1 MKGEARSQRMSRSHR
16 DSAIGAWSE
25 KEEYEEARRRSFGF
39 FFLFFFLDDS
49 FFGGF
54 LFVVIFLIFVIG
66 NGDKVDRMSLSDF
79 EFSVTLVAAQD
90 FPFFHFVFVEINF
103 GVAFWTS
110 RHGFLSLM
118 GPAYAIER
126 II

>member
-1 MKGEARSQRMSRSHR
+1 LEVFIEIPPFER
-16 DSAIGAWSE
+16 WSE
-25 KEEYEEARRRSFGF
+25 REEYREARRPSFGF
-39 FFLFFFLDDS
+39 LFFFLFFLDDS

-54 LFVVIFLIFVIG
+54 LFFFLFLIFVIG
-66 NGDKVDRMSLSDF
+66 NGDQVDRMSLSDF

-90 FPFFHFVFVEINF
+90 FAFFHFVFVEINF

-118 GPAYAIER
+118 GPASACKR